1 VRRGILGGTFDP
13 PHLAHL
19 VAGEAAHHQLGLEV
33 VTFIP
38 AGSPW
43 QKAGRTV
50 TAPEHRWEMTLL
62 AVDGIDYFEADDR
75 ELERDG
81 WTFTI
86 DTLAEFPDDDI
97 VLVLGAD
104 AAAGLATWHRSDEVL
119 ERVTVAI
126 MPRPGTGPGDVD
138 VRGDVR
144 WLDTPAL
151 EVSGTRLRAMR
162 ASGRSIRF
170 LVPEAVHEYIETH
183 DLYRG

>member
-19 VAGEAAHHQLGLEV
+19 VAGEAAYHQLGLEV

-43 QKAGRTV
+43 QKAGRAV
-50 TAPEHRWEMTLL
+50 TAAEHRWKMTLL
-62 AVDGIDYFEADDR
+62 ALEGVDYFEADDR

-81 WTFTI
+81 WTFTV
-86 DTLAEFPDDDI
+86 DTLAEFPNDEI

-104 AAAGLATWHRSDEVL
+104 AAAGLATWHRSEEVL
-119 ERVTVAI
+119 ERATIAV

-138 VRGDVR
+138 VPGDVR

-162 ASGRSIRF
+162 SAGLSIRF
-170 LVPEAVHEYIETH
+170 LVPETVHEYIEQNH
-183 DLYRG
+183 LYPA